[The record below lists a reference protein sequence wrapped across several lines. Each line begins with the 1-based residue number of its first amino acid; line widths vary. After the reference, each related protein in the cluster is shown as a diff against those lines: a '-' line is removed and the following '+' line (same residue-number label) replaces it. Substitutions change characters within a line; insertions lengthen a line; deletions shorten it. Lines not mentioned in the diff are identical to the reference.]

1 MLTVTTKYYLQ
12 PKKLQV
18 ANEQQNGSVKHS
30 RAQKLILE
38 QRVRKVRDNRVRK
51 EI

>member
-1 MLTVTTKYYLQ
+1 M
-12 PKKLQV
+12 
-18 ANEQQNGSVKHS
+18 HS

-51 EI
+51 EIWNKEYRARGT